1 MVCKGRKVHLGCAY
15 EFTEQLTCFGC
26 VIAEGKQLS
35 IVDSG
40 GVVALQYQTALSHR
54 FVGNVPI
61 YLLKMRGL
69 DLVGRLYVWLGLYLC
84 FIFIV
89 ICTRFWL
96 TIYVALIMKFTCC
109 NY

>member
-40 GVVALQYQTALSHR
+40 GVVAL
-54 FVGNVPI
+54 
-61 YLLKMRGL
+61 
-69 DLVGRLYVWLGLYLC
+69 
-84 FIFIV
+84 
-89 ICTRFWL
+89 
-96 TIYVALIMKFTCC
+96 
-109 NY
+109 